1 MVYLRRLVWD
11 DWNLDHIARHGMTQD
26 DVEAVCHDDPIVYRE
41 SYKDRL
47 VLLGTT
53 PEGRVLAVVLGPV
66 PNAPEGT
73 YYPFTA
79 RPADRSERR
88 DYHHLKGGTEP

>member
-1 MVYLRRLVWD
+1 MVDPPRLVWD
-11 DWNLDHIARHGMTQD
+11 DWNRTHIARHGVTED
-26 DVEAVCHDDPIVYRE
+26 EVEAVCSGGPIVYRE

-53 PEGRVLAVVLGPV
+53 PAGRVLAVVLGPV
-66 PNAPEGT
+66 PNAPAGT

-79 RPADRSERR
+79 RPADRTERR
-88 DYHHLKGGTEP
+88 EYRRLKGGTAP

>member
-1 MVYLRRLVWD
+1 V
-11 DWNLDHIARHGMTQD
+11 TQD
-26 DVEAVCHDDPIVYRE
+26 EVEAVCHADPIVYRE

-47 VLLGTT
+47 VLLGAT

-66 PNAPEGT
+66 PNAPAGT

-79 RPADRSERR
+79 RPADRTERR
-88 DYHHLKGGTEP
+88 EFDRLKGGTTR